1 MGGKLADVP
10 LEVPTQ
16 SSEPL
21 ANTLPLRLED
31 IPDEEMPDAADN
43 FDSNFVPQNFP
54 SRPGLTSSETFH
66 EIAGIAGKKLEDL
79 GISISKQGGTH
90 IEDLEMQAK
99 EVVRRMRIDG
109 QLAPAE
115 RIEADNYDV
124 AETLLILNAGYF
136 FPGMPDLRQRQLAA
150 TLSVYIS
157 QKPNNTTPG
166 AASNPPT
173 NLIC

>member
-21 ANTLPLRLED
+21 ADTLPLRLED

-90 IEDLEMQAK
+90 IEDLETQAK

-157 QKPNNTTPG
+157 QKLNNTTPG
-166 AASNPPT
+166 TASNPPT